1 MRDLR
6 DAPDYRAPSPTGRG
20 LSFGGA
26 REGGRRNIMY
36 TFIFL
41 DSDNTASTGN
51 TALFFFRR
59 HDLGGYGIYQHSR
72 RTRTGSGTGFKVSGS
87 SEANLSCAYAVIIPL
102 PWVAASG
109 SPLVVFQNV
118 HKE

>member
-36 TFIFL
+36 TFILL

-51 TALFFFRR
+51 TALFFF
-59 HDLGGYGIYQHSR
+59 DDMISAGMGYISTAAGPGQGQEPDSRFPGALR
-72 RTRTGSGTGFKVSGS
+72 RTCPVRT
-87 SEANLSCAYAVIIPL
+87 
-102 PWVAASG
+102 
-109 SPLVVFQNV
+109 Q
-118 HKE
+118 